1 MPGLGNRPSPRHS
14 RVVSHFEELGGEAGL
29 RAIIDEFVDRIF
41 DDPMIGFF
49 FARVSR
55 ERIKKFEYQHA
66 AEHLG
71 AGVTYEGR
79 SLTAA
84 HRGHRIM
91 GGQFLRRK
99 EILRQT
105 LSRHEAPP
113 HVIDAWMAHLESL
126 RHLVTKDAGSECVE
140 RPTGD

>member
-1 MPGLGNRPSPRHS
+1 M
-14 RVVSHFEELGGEAGL
+14 SHFEELGGEVGL
-29 RAIIDEFVDRIF
+29 RAIIDEFVNRIF

-55 ERIKKFEYQHA
+55 ERIKEFEYQHA

-71 AGVTYEGR
+71 ADVVYAGR
-79 SLTAA
+79 SLAAA
-84 HRGHRIM
+84 HQGHRIM

-105 LSRHEAPP
+105 LLGHGAPE
-113 HVIDAWMAHLESL
+113 HVVDAWLTHLESL
-126 RHLVTKDAGSECVE
+126 RHLITNDAAGECVE
-140 RPTGD
+140 RSKDD